1 MSFLHSL
8 MVFTAALTPHRFLH
22 TLQYTCGLVLH
33 PSLTLALVV
42 VDEVTSLYRLAIQT
56 DSVAIVNY

>member
-1 MSFLHSL
+1 